1 MFEPVALD
9 VRRRPSLVS
18 GLEITDFAS
27 PDTELICPYFH
38 QRFFAADSRS
48 FICQGTFDGAHEAV
62 LVRMEEAKAWR
73 LTDGGA
79 NVHTADLAPDSRT
92 LYFTRD
98 QALWSV
104 DVETGAEARLR
115 DLPAED
121 GYTCLRCVH
130 RNADGSLIAAA
141 ANREHA
147 SGVREGRV
155 WAIPIDGGPARA
167 IVDRPFQ
174 IGHVQFSTNDPG
186 LVMYCHETG
195 GSSPQRIWL
204 ARVDGK
210 HSGALF
216 DDPGHPWVTH
226 ETFTRNGEWVVFV
239 RHPDGMGMIRP
250 DNTDYR
256 ALDAQRAWHPGPT
269 SDASAI
275 IHDTHTGEI
284 RLLLP
289 NEDMRLVK
297 LSESELVPGG
307 PHPHPCFAPDDRT
320 AIWTSSGSGKA
331 CASVID
337 VSGVI

>member
-79 NVHTADLAPDSRT
+79 NVHTADLAPDPRT

-155 WAIPIDGGPARA
+155 WAIPIAGGPARA

-174 IGHVQFSTNDPG
+174 IAPPTTRDWSCTATRPADRRPSGFGWPGWTANIRARFSMIP
-186 LVMYCHETG
+186 
-195 GSSPQRIWL
+195 
-204 ARVDGK
+204 A
-210 HSGALF
+210 
-216 DDPGHPWVTH
+216 
-226 ETFTRNGEWVVFV
+226 TRG
-239 RHPDGMGMIRP
+239 
-250 DNTDYR
+250 
-256 ALDAQRAWHPGPT
+256 
-269 SDASAI
+269 
-275 IHDTHTGEI
+275 
-284 RLLLP
+284 
-289 NEDMRLVK
+289 
-297 LSESELVPGG
+297 
-307 PHPHPCFAPDDRT
+307 
-320 AIWTSSGSGKA
+320 
-331 CASVID
+331 
-337 VSGVI
+337 